1 MIYKT
6 IRKYTYRYKRQNYI
20 VGNRILFLKNGTYT
34 TRCDGTAI
42 YARDLEDYTKQYQKE
57 LANTPYLTN
66 MISVS
71 CQEPSTFLET
81 SPPSD
86 PMTEYIIQANKVQ
99 ITNHKIPTTHRQAM
113 LSPDSL
119 EWKKA
124 EEAEIQSMQQFKV
137 FTPMVLPPNRTA
149 IETKWVYVIKYKN
162 GQIHKYKARLVA
174 KGYEQVHGV
183 DYDETYAPVAKLTS
197 LRLVLAISA
206 LLGFDV
212 HQMDVETA
220 FLNADL
226 KEEVYITIPEG
237 IQRTDGCNCFR
248 LNKALYGLKQS
259 PREWYNNINAILQS
273 FGFKRLLTEHCLY
286 FYNRHN
292 QICIISLYVDDLVIA
307 GSCDQIITDVK
318 SRLSQRYK
326 MKDLGHIDEILGC
339 KVKVDRTLETI
350 TINQHK
356 YLDTIISKFDPAD
369 LKMSNTPADFKL
381 VLSKAHCP
389 TYQETTTMRSVP
401 YREAVG
407 SLLWLSLGTRPD
419 IAYAVSQVAK
429 FNSNPGLTHWKAVQ
443 RIFQYLY
450 KTRDL
455 GLQYSRHSVSDP
467 HSITTAISPR
477 YPSINTTDA
486 LKPTG
491 YVDSDYARDIDTR
504 RSVTGYI
511 FLLAGA
517 PISWQSRQQP
527 SVALSSMESEY
538 MAACAAA
545 QEAVWLIQLLKEFTC
560 TFFHPVILFE
570 DNKACLEFVKN
581 NNNAK
586 RSKHIDV
593 RYHFIS
599 DLERDKVIT
608 LTSVR
613 SQDNIADIMTKP
625 LDKTTFARLSSK
637 FMRVIN

>member
-6 IRKYTYRYKRQNYI
+6 IRIYTYRYKRQNYI

-86 PMTEYIIQANKVQ
+86 PMTEYIIQASKVQ

-113 LSPDSL
+113 LSSDSL

-237 IQRTDGCNCFR
+237 KGR
-248 LNKALYGLKQS
+248 L
-259 PREWYNNINAILQS
+259 
-273 FGFKRLLTEHCLY
+273 
-286 FYNRHN
+286 
-292 QICIISLYVDDLVIA
+292 
-307 GSCDQIITDVK
+307 
-318 SRLSQRYK
+318 
-326 MKDLGHIDEILGC
+326 
-339 KVKVDRTLETI
+339 
-350 TINQHK
+350 
-356 YLDTIISKFDPAD
+356 
-369 LKMSNTPADFKL
+369 
-381 VLSKAHCP
+381 
-389 TYQETTTMRSVP
+389 
-401 YREAVG
+401 
-407 SLLWLSLGTRPD
+407 
-419 IAYAVSQVAK
+419 
-429 FNSNPGLTHWKAVQ
+429 
-443 RIFQYLY
+443 
-450 KTRDL
+450 
-455 GLQYSRHSVSDP
+455 
-467 HSITTAISPR
+467 
-477 YPSINTTDA
+477 
-486 LKPTG
+486 
-491 YVDSDYARDIDTR
+491 
-504 RSVTGYI
+504 
-511 FLLAGA
+511 
-517 PISWQSRQQP
+517 
-527 SVALSSMESEY
+527 
-538 MAACAAA
+538 
-545 QEAVWLIQLLKEFTC
+545 QLFST
-560 TFFHPVILFE
+560 
-570 DNKACLEFVKN
+570 
-581 NNNAK
+581 
-586 RSKHIDV
+586 
-593 RYHFIS
+593 
-599 DLERDKVIT
+599 
-608 LTSVR
+608 
-613 SQDNIADIMTKP
+613 Q
-625 LDKTTFARLSSK
+625 
-637 FMRVIN
+637 